1 MIKRYYGSSDGE
13 RKFLT
18 EEGTAQGVGR
28 CLGKKMGKCFCQEK
42 DRVIFSLLEMS
53 DLVTRVLTNA

>member
-18 EEGTAQGVGR
+18 EEGTAQSVGR
-28 CLGKKMGKCFCQEK
+28 HLGEKMGKCFYQEK
-42 DRVIFSLLEMS
+42 DRVIFSLPEMS
-53 DLVTRVLTNA
+53 DLVTRVLASA

>member
-28 CLGKKMGKCFCQEK
+28 CLGEKMGKCFCQEK
-42 DRVIFSLLEMS
+42 DRVFFSLPEMS
-53 DLVTRVLTNA
+53 DFVTRVLPSA